1 MMDDLVQVGY
11 GLWLDS
17 EGREFW
23 DDTPMPA
30 NLGATYPFSDPR
42 EGRLETIRSLKG
54 TRERELT

>member
-1 MMDDLVQVGY
+1 MGDLTQVGY
-11 GLWLDS
+11 GLWVDS

-42 EGRLETIRSLKG
+42 EGRLETIRSL
-54 TRERELT
+54 TEREED